1 MSYLNPG
8 IDTQHLINSAVN
20 SHGLGSLGRIED
32 TYRLLNMSPEQFDA
46 YLRRMKKLRE
56 SAPLCQTDET
66 LVKLGSDVK
75 QLKDGT
81 KSIEKFNSGWTQV
94 KLKQMKSGF
103 SEEDLLKNVS
113 KVKGDCDLR
122 GTTISDLSSLKKVGG
137 TLTVDTASKLKSLS
151 GIEEVLGS
159 VMVHAKNESTAKE
172 FLQSLGLNLSAI
184 KGKIIPVIKNY
195 L

>member
-1 MSYLNPG
+1 MSFIRPG
-8 IDTQHLINSAVN
+8 IDTQHLINQAMN
-20 SHGLGSLGRIED
+20 SKSMQTMVREQDKYAIQ
-32 TYRLLNMSPEQFDA
+32 NMTPQNYEI
-46 YLRRMKKLRE
+46 YLRKLEKLRK
-56 SAPLCQTDET
+56 SAPLSKSEET
-66 LVKLGSDVK
+66 LVKLGSYVK
-75 QLKDGT
+75 HRKDGT
-81 KSIEKFNSGWTQV
+81 KSIEKFNSNWIQT
-94 KLKQMKSGF
+94 KLKQIKSDLTETDLMK
-103 SEEDLLKNVS
+103 DVS
-113 KVKGDCDLR
+113 KVAGDCDLR
-122 GTTISDLSSLKKVGG
+122 GTTVADLSSLKKVGG